1 MQFFPR
7 VCIQRTQELLVSVI
21 SFRFSPFQFYASCLL
36 QVVYEFSLNEK
47 LKREHLESPNSA
59 ELSMSPSF
67 FRPLLSDAN
76 QVECEGS
83 VGSNF
88 MTPIFMS
95 HFFAWEIYSLIEYI
109 GVPGRE
115 TNRQWYIRS
124 HFCCNVVSQ
133 PYGLFNFHDPGFCRD
148 GDNNVN
154 ILWEPELMK

>member
-59 ELSMSPSF
+59 EVSMSPSF

-76 QVECEGS
+76 QVKCEGS
-83 VGSNF
+83 AGSNF
-88 MTPIFMS
+88 MTPTFMS
-95 HFFAWEIYSLIEYI
+95 HFFAWEIDWRLRCNAFIISNNWMLFKIRNIEDS
-109 GVPGRE
+109 PA
-115 TNRQWYIRS
+115 
-124 HFCCNVVSQ
+124 
-133 PYGLFNFHDPGFCRD
+133 
-148 GDNNVN
+148 
-154 ILWEPELMK
+154 

>member
-59 ELSMSPSF
+59 EVSMSPSF

-76 QVECEGS
+76 QVKCEGS
-83 VGSNF
+83 ADSNF

-95 HFFAWEIYSLIEYI
+95 HFFAWEIDWRL
-109 GVPGRE
+109 RC
-115 TNRQWYIRS
+115 NAFNHRQLLNALQNQKYR
-124 HFCCNVVSQ
+124 
-133 PYGLFNFHDPGFCRD
+133 GLSGIKTHLVLKFPSA
-148 GDNNVN
+148 
-154 ILWEPELMK
+154 

>member
-59 ELSMSPSF
+59 EVSMSPSF

-76 QVECEGS
+76 QVKCEGS
-83 VGSNF
+83 ADSNF
-88 MTPIFMS
+88 MTPMYI
-95 HFFAWEIYSLIEYI
+95 HKSLFRMRNRLKIEMQ
-109 GVPGRE
+109 RLHHK
-115 TNRQWYIRS
+115 QQLS
-124 HFCCNVVSQ
+124 A
-133 PYGLFNFHDPGFCRD
+133 L
-148 GDNNVN
+148 
-154 ILWEPELMK
+154 

>member
-59 ELSMSPSF
+59 EVSMSPSF

-76 QVECEGS
+76 QVKCEGS
-83 VGSNF
+83 ADSNF
-88 MTPIFMS
+88 MTPNTHI
-95 HFFAWEIYSLIEYI
+95 HESLFRMRNRLKIEMQ
-109 GVPGRE
+109 RLHHK
-115 TNRQWYIRS
+115 QQLS
-124 HFCCNVVSQ
+124 A
-133 PYGLFNFHDPGFCRD
+133 L
-148 GDNNVN
+148 
-154 ILWEPELMK
+154 